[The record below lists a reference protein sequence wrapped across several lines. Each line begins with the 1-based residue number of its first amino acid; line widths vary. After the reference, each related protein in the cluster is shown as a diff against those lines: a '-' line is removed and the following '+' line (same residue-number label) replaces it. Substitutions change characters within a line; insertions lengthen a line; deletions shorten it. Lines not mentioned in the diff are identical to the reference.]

1 VPDEPQAFSAGRLL
15 VSVVN
20 GGLSAVARRPLKVRA
35 GLSVG
40 SATRGRADVLLLELG
55 GVQLDKLEIQ
65 RLLLRAEDAHLSM
78 GLRPRLQATNVGLK
92 VTIVQDAID
101 SWTKASRIPAR
112 LHLTKGGVVATMDVL
127 GKVVSEVEVD
137 IGFNGSFLVLRP
149 VRAAFLRR
157 STPVLPGFRWYL
169 PLRLPPGASLTKVEH
184 DDGELTAYLRLPDV
198 DEAVT
203 AAVARSLWRR
213 LGPKLLSLGGS
224 AARAA
229 ARRI

>member
-92 VTIVQDAID
+92 V
-101 SWTKASRIPAR
+101 
-112 LHLTKGGVVATMDVL
+112 